1 MNFYAT
7 SSAIGGRN
15 EAQGVQRPKDRASA
29 QVPIEIIAGA
39 IRELPLQIAKLLW
52 LRFEWTQR
60 SKMLSSRA
68 V

>member
-7 SSAIGGRN
+7 SSAIGGRS

-39 IRELPLQIAKLLW
+39 IRELPLQIAKLLL
-52 LRFEWTQR
+52 LRFE
-60 SKMLSSRA
+60 
-68 V
+68 